1 MRVGFVGLGIMGR
14 GMAGNLLQAGF
25 ALTVYNRSAERA
37 SALVERGAALGASPA
52 AVARSSEIIGV
63 CVTDDAAVEAVLS
76 GDEGLLAG
84 LAPGKIVLDHSTIS
98 PQQTRSAAARA
109 AACGAEWLDAP
120 VTGGEQGA
128 AAGTLTIMVGGSAAG
143 FSQASPYLQRVGRTL
158 VHVGGSG
165 QGQLV
170 KLVNNFIGGVALVGA
185 AEGLRLGL
193 AGGVPLETMMEVL
206 TAGSADSVSLRLL
219 ADRLRSGDDR
229 PGFSL
234 ANRLKDM
241 DLALEAARALGV
253 CPALGALAAELFR
266 ERAVRGERD
275 LDQTA
280 IQRRYAPAPGT
291 DR

>member
-37 SALVERGAALGASPA
+37 APLVERGAALGASPA
-52 AVARSSEIIGV
+52 AVARSAEVIGV

-84 LAPGKIVLDHSTIS
+84 LSPGKIVLDHSTIS

-109 AACGAEWLDAP
+109 AARGAEWLDAP
-120 VTGGEQGA
+120 VSGGEQGA

-143 FSQASPYLQRVGRTL
+143 FSQASPYLQRIGRTL

-170 KLVNNFIGGVALVGA
+170 KLVNNFIGGVSLVGA

>member
-37 SALVERGAALGASPA
+37 APLVARGAALGASPA
-52 AVARSSEIIGV
+52 AVARSAEIIGV

-84 LAPGKIVLDHSTIS
+84 LSPGKIVLDHSTIS
-98 PQQTRSAAARA
+98 PRQTRSAAARA
-109 AACGAEWLDAP
+109 AARGAEWLDAP

-128 AAGTLTIMVGGSAAG
+128 AAGTLTIMVGGSAEG
-143 FSQASPYLQRVGRTL
+143 FSLASSYLQRVGRTL

-165 QGQLV
+165 QGQLL

-219 ADRLRSGDDR
+219 ADRLRSGDNR

-241 DLALEAARALGV
+241 DLALEVARALGV